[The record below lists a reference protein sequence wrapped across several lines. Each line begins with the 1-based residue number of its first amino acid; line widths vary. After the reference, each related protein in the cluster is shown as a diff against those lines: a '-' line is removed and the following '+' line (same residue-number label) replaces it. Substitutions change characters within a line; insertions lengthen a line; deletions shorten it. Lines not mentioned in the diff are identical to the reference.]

1 MLKKLT
7 GIILLLSGLWA
18 CDDDPITPPP
28 ATGPQQYGVPL
39 VYVPSTDQ
47 ATIYE
52 VNLRAQSSEGNL
64 QGVISKLQHIKDLGT
79 NVIYE

>member
-1 MLKKLT
+1 MLKKFT

-18 CDDDPITPPP
+18 CGDDPIMPPP

-52 VNLRAQSSEGNL
+52 VNLITNQNET
-64 QGVISKLQHIKDLGT
+64 VGT
-79 NVIYE
+79 SLSLTPYAYKIYAMN